1 MRNTSLALAAQTNS
15 EIWLAAISK
24 AEKRKRHDSPDAVD
38 YLIHLKSLLLGDPG
52 ESNRARWNEPPNFA
66 PPLPLWENTR
76 SKFDQ
81 YAQLERDEI
90 NSDAL
95 IDEIASSM
103 PMLAVNNQSYNR
115 AANKNHYSVL
125 TGEDD
130 DDDEVSDEEI
140 VYHPPSS
147 RQANG
152 NVHEKNETTTRWRD
166 DVSSSEKEMSM
177 RRILL
182 RVYCSLAEIHSNWA
196 VECSKSRKW
205 TDGADEFENAFTT
218 LRCGQEII
226 DEEHAWLAQI
236 METISLLDQ
245 GNSQTERLK
254 HEMNERQKCID
265 LDSEVVSV
273 PLAFFSVSKEKYLHA
288 AQSRIAYLEGKLF
301 ENNASRNDIMTKMGS
316 RWKNNPHPSN
326 DYADRRKLLE
336 KELDEALEGMNRTQ
350 KMDVGGVDGQI
361 RQGCR

>member
-1 MRNTSLALAAQTNS
+1 MSAHNHS

-24 AEKRKRHDSPDAVD
+24 AEKRKRNDSTDALD
-38 YLIHLKSLLLGDPG
+38 YLLHLKTLLLGGPDQ
-52 ESNRARWNEPPNFA
+52 SNRASWNEPPNFA
-66 PPLPLWENTR
+66 PPLPVWENTI
-76 SKFDQ
+76 SKLHQ
-81 YAQLERDEI
+81 YGQLKRDMLD
-90 NSDAL
+90 SDAL

-103 PMLAVNNQSYNR
+103 PMLSVNNQSNNR
-115 AANKNHYSVL
+115 TAYSNHYSVL
-125 TGEDD
+125 HGES

-147 RQANG
+147 GQTNRSAAYNA
-152 NVHEKNETTTRWRD
+152 TSTRRGD
-166 DVSSSEKEMSM
+166 DPLSSETEMSI

-182 RVYCSLAEIHSNWA
+182 RVYCSLAEIHSSWA

-226 DEEHAWLAQI
+226 DEEHAWIAQI

-245 GNSQTERLK
+245 GNSKAVQLK
-254 HEMNERQKCID
+254 YEMNERQKCVD

-273 PLAFFSVSKEKYLHA
+273 PLAFFSVSKEKYMHA
-288 AQSRIAYLEGKLF
+288 AQSRIAYLESKLY
-301 ENNASRNDIMTKMGS
+301 ENNASREDIMAKMGS

-326 DYADRRKLLE
+326 DYASRRKALE
-336 KELDEALEGMNRTQ
+336 KELGEAIEGMNRTQ
-350 KMDVGGVDGQI
+350 RMDVVGMHGQMKKGGH
-361 RQGCR
+361 